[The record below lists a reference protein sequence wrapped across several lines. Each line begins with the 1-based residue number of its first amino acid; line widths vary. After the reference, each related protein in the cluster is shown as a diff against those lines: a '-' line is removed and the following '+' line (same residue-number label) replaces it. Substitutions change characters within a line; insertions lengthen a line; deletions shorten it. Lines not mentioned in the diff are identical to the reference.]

1 MKKVNEKK
9 IVTRTQRAATRW
21 FFLAVT
27 LLLLGQATISLF
39 FFNVKVV
46 KTQWELGNIAEEIRA
61 YESFTV
67 KTNEMT
73 DQANKLFERREELVN
88 SPDKV
93 ISMVAKPGFSFF
105 IFPGVLLLSI
115 FIVFIVGTFV
125 ALNWRFLVKLEILV
139 IVFLL
144 SVAFKPLKVI
154 SYQIF
159 QIFLHAEKF
168 FKSSYRQRKSA
179 VQRQIRCIRQARKEA
194 E

>member
-1 MKKVNEKK
+1 MKKVNAKK

-88 SPDKV
+88 NPDKV

-139 IVFLL
+139 VVFLL
-144 SVAFKPLKVI
+144 SVAFKPLTWV
-154 SYQIF
+154 SYQVF
-159 QIFLHAEKF
+159 RIFLHAGKYF
-168 FKSSYRQRKSA
+168 TSSYRQRKSA
-179 VQRQIRCIRQARKEA
+179 VQRQIRCIRQAQKEA